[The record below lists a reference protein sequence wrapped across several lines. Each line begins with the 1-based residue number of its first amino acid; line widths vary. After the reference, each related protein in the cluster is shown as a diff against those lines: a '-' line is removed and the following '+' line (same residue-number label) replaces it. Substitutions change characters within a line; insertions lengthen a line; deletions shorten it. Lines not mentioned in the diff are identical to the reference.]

1 MKVMYRK
8 DAEPYVPA
16 GHYDVKCIR
25 LHDQN
30 TSGSEHLIVGV
41 SYFLPNGGGAEYK
54 KVPEDTNLIYYIVSG
69 EMTVTTDEGE
79 FILHAGDSICF
90 QPGDGRSCRNT
101 GMEATTMLVITGK

>member
-79 FILHAGDSICF
+79 FIPSVFSLAMDVPAGTLVWK
-90 QPGDGRSCRNT
+90 QPPCW
-101 GMEATTMLVITGK
+101 

>member
-16 GHYDVKCIR
+16 GHYD
-25 LHDQN
+25 
-30 TSGSEHLIVGV
+30 LIVGV

-101 GMEATTMLVITGK
+101 GMEAATMLVITGK

>member
-41 SYFLPNGGGAEYK
+41 SYFLPNGGGAEY
-54 KVPEDTNLIYYIVSG
+54 I
-69 EMTVTTDEGE
+69 
-79 FILHAGDSICF
+79 
-90 QPGDGRSCRNT
+90 
-101 GMEATTMLVITGK
+101 

>member
-30 TSGSEHLIVGV
+30 TSGSEHLIVGG
-41 SYFLPNGGGAEYK
+41 FLFFA
-54 KVPEDTNLIYYIVSG
+54 
-69 EMTVTTDEGE
+69 
-79 FILHAGDSICF
+79 
-90 QPGDGRSCRNT
+90 QWRRSR
-101 GMEATTMLVITGK
+101 I